1 MTTGLEPAAR
11 TGRGLRG
18 AVVLFAGV
26 YAAHV
31 AVLLL
36 SHGHLPERPA
46 THFGPGGAANG
57 WMSRTGY
64 LAFLAAVPLVL
75 AAGLWWL
82 PRLPPRLIRL
92 PNHAHWLAPSRR
104 EETIRRL
111 RGHLLEFSAL
121 LTVFLAVLHGLTLH
135 ANRRVPP
142 RLAEEALLA
151 AVLVFL
157 AGLGVWYRRLTVRFA
172 RPVAPPAP

>member
-1 MTTGLEPAAR
+1 MTTGPEPAAPS
-11 TGRGLRG
+11 GRGQRG
-18 AVVLFAGV
+18 AIALFAVV
-26 YAAHV
+26 YAVHV
-31 AVLLL
+31 AVLLI
-36 SHGHLPERPA
+36 SRNHLPERPA

-64 LAFLAAVPLVL
+64 LAFLAVLPLVL

-92 PNHAHWLAPSRR
+92 PNHDHWLAPLRR
-104 EETIRRL
+104 EETLRRL
-111 RGHLLEFSAL
+111 RGHLLEFTAL
-121 LTVFLAVLHGLTLH
+121 LTAFLAVLHGLTLQ
-135 ANRRVPP
+135 ANRRAPP
-142 RLAEEALLA
+142 RLTEEGLLV

-172 RPVAPPAP
+172 RPIAPPAP